1 MECNY
6 DLYMSNRLAE
16 YEERRLGLCEC
27 VLCGRQLYNE
37 QTCYYIYGEYYCE
50 DCIEQSRVQL
60 DPYDPDGFDPACN

>member
-1 MECNY
+1 MEYNY

-37 QTCYYIYGEYYCE
+37 QTCYYIDGEYYCE
-50 DCIEQSRVQL
+50 DSRVQL
-60 DPYDPDGFDPACN
+60 DPHGFDPACN